1 LFFEGEAGGGP
12 QRAPA
17 DKRNEGDLSHGL
29 AKLVLTIIETLR
41 QLMEQQ
47 ARRRMNEGSLSDE
60 EVERLGLAFMKLD
73 EKVSEIASKFNL
85 SKKDLQLTM
94 ATDEGPGDG
103 PLFSLVDLLDRVIE
117 KGLVVFGDLGISVAD
132 VELIN
137 LQLRLIVSST
147 RNRSAIKG
155 GSISTKALRID
166 DSLQSI
172 PARKMKRIRKLKKKK
187 QKKQE
192 KHKGIIKKTKREG
205 LP

>member
-1 LFFEGEAGGGP
+1 
-12 QRAPA
+12 
-17 DKRNEGDLSHGL
+17 
-29 AKLVLTIIETLR
+29 
-41 QLMEQQ
+41 
-47 ARRRMNEGSLSDE
+47 MNEGSLSDE